1 MPQMLLERT
10 TFETSRLLE
19 FFSEKE
25 LAMQIGFPKEQWP
38 IALLKDL

>member
-1 MPQMLLERT
+1 MPQALARS

-25 LAMQIGFPKEQWP
+25 LAMQIGFARAQ
-38 IALLKDL
+38 